1 MAIKVDVVN
10 YIALNPESLPAL
22 ALLLST
28 CFCNDESRRGGTE
41 VIFKMIQKIAI
52 HTLQSNKIVY
62 IKQSNYNKNNIAGI

>member
-28 CFCNDESRRGGTE
+28 CFCNDESRTGGTVNLKGMPVKSE
-41 VIFKMIQKIAI
+41 WNLSV
-52 HTLQSNKIVY
+52 TLRNLPVTRSVKCH
-62 IKQSNYNKNNIAGI
+62 S